1 MAPGFTA
8 ISIKL
13 NTNMY
18 RCNGKP
24 NFLQNC
30 EKYLKDTVHILNNKN
45 IYFVKFAKPL
55 LINVIYNTK
64 QILQTF
70 LLS

>member
-8 ISIKL
+8 ISSKL

-18 RCNGKP
+18 SFNGKP

-45 IYFVKFAKPL
+45 I
-55 LINVIYNTK
+55 
-64 QILQTF
+64 
-70 LLS
+70 